1 MKRAMDKNDLIQ
13 AVMHWLGDNAPQA
26 YAMCLAIGI
35 ALTKAASED
44 GIDSKDMWGAILSGL
59 LTLALYP
66 LLEYLGIPS
75 TLAIFGGALIAFIGA
90 KKLEGYV
97 NEVAAV
103 LVESVKAAI
112 KSFRWPWS
120 AKNESDRPD

>member
-1 MKRAMDKNDLIQ
+1 MKRTMDKHDFLQ
-13 AVMHWLGDNAPQA
+13 AVMGWLSDHSPQV

-44 GIDSKDMWGAILSGL
+44 GIDTKDMWGAVLSGL

-66 LLEYLGIPS
+66 VLEYTGVPS
-75 TLAIFGGALIAFIGA
+75 TMAIFGGALVAFIGA

-97 NEVAAV
+97 DEIAAV
-103 LVESVKAAI
+103 VVESIKAAVRL
-112 KSFRWPWS
+112 RWGK
-120 AKNESDRPD
+120 KNEADKPD

>member
-1 MKRAMDKNDLIQ
+1 MKRTMDKTDILQ
-13 AVMHWLGDNAPQA
+13 AVMHWLGDNAPQV

-44 GIDSKDMWGAILSGL
+44 GIDSKDMWGAVLSGL

-66 LLEYLGIPS
+66 LLEYTGLPS
-75 TLAIFGGALIAFIGA
+75 TLAIFGGALVAFIGA

-103 LVESVKAAI
+103 VVDSI
-112 KSFRWPWS
+112 KSAMSRWIGG
-120 AKNESDRPD
+120 KNERD